1 MLWVAQGHVC
11 TEDLGS
17 SYIEQL
23 VDRWLMEIS
32 EVDFYGKVRS
42 CKMHSLFYEVAA
54 SQMLDTPWRTV
65 PRLTSRAL
73 PAIVNPRVSED
84 AAEAF
89 KEQQ

>member
-32 EVDFYGKVRS
+32 KVDFYGKVRS
-42 CKMHSLFYEVAA
+42 CKMHSLFYEVAVKCTVYFMKWLLPKCWIRHGGR
-54 SQMLDTPWRTV
+54 SQDL
-65 PRLTSRAL
+65 RAEHC
-73 PAIVNPRVSED
+73 RQS
-84 AAEAF
+84 
-89 KEQQ
+89 